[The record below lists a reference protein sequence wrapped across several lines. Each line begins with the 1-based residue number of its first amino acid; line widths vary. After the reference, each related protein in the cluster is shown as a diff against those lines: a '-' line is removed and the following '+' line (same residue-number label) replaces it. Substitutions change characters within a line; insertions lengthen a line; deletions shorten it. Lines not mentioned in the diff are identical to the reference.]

1 MQQPM
6 DLAEL
11 RARYEV
17 VRKSEYFPAVLGA
30 VAGGLTGALMA
41 GLIAGSRR
49 GEEKVVRVQETDG
62 EQGRM
67 ILGLSPRDIIQLV
80 TVVTSLA
87 RQAQEW
93 RKES

>member
-11 RARYEV
+11 RARYDD
-17 VRKSEYFPAVLGA
+17 VRRSEYFPAILGA

-41 GLIAGSRR
+41 GLISGSRR
-49 GEEKVVRVQETDG
+49 GGEKVVRVQETNG
-62 EQGRM
+62 EQARM

-87 RQAQEW
+87 RQVQDW
-93 RKES
+93 RKET